1 MLARRLEE
9 AARPLAR
16 QASQLALGTAFDS
29 WPTRRTAINP
39 REKNNNQL
47 FVRRTLTRCSP
58 ASAGHPAEKMLDR
71 RRACQPITW
80 QPSRACPV
88 QLLVIPRPVPPRAG
102 STGSLCDYFRS
113 AIQARPTRS
122 DVVSPR
128 ANTLARRAAE
138 RPDRWRFR
146 PATSIQ
152 PTRSAG
158 SPTKRAE
165 LEPREENNQS
175 VLSCLRYNAEF
186 TGKRR
191 PSRR

>member
-1 MLARRLEE
+1 MLAVEPHCTLPTAGAAVPLPRAHQRARLVAGHSETSSVTE
-9 AARPLAR
+9 RN
-16 QASQLALGTAFDS
+16 S
-29 WPTRRTAINP
+29 INQFP
-39 REKNNNQL
+39 RAGGI
-47 FVRRTLTRCSP
+47 TRCSP

-186 TGKRR
+186 TGER
-191 PSRR
+191 